1 MSRRSLLPFLAVA
14 VALLVPSAPAAA
26 PGPPEGSG
34 GGRRT
39 ASAQASRSWAQN
51 EIRAVVARG
60 LMSQTVASFRPND
73 ALTRSELTTLVAG
86 LTRRPARVAPD
97 PTPVTIAQL
106 DAALVRG
113 LGLAGAA
120 ASFTAGARR
129 AGLAP
134 PARFGNEVVARLLG
148 LRPNHPAKRDDL
160 ELLPSDEAT
169 RAEAAYSAARIL
181 AFRGW
186 EVAGVKQAA
195 QTFDLGRP
203 TAWQRRVLA
212 TAVRLIGFPY
222 VWGGTSE
229 RSQTLFGIRSR
240 GGFDCSGFIWRV
252 FKLHAYPGGAALA
265 QTLRGRTTFALSAE
279 VERARRVPFAR
290 LLPADLVFFGSA
302 GPRSKPAAVDHAG
315 IYLGGGWIIHSSRQG
330 VALSPL
336 SGWYRERFAW
346 ARRPLAEARLE
357 PPR

>member
-1 MSRRSLLPFLAVA
+1 MS
-14 VALLVPSAPAAA
+14 
-26 PGPPEGSG
+26 E
-34 GGRRT
+34 
-39 ASAQASRSWAQN
+39 
-51 EIRAVVARG
+51 
-60 LMSQTVASFRPND
+60 TVASFRPND
-73 ALTRSELTTLVAG
+73 ALTRGELTALVAG
-86 LTRRPARVAPD
+86 LTRRPVRAASD

-113 LGLAGAA
+113 LGLAPA
-120 ASFTAGARR
+120 ASAFTAGARR

-134 PARFGNEVVARLLG
+134 PARFGTEVAARLLG
-148 LRPNHPAKRDDL
+148 LRKNHPAKRDDL

-181 AFRGW
+181 TFRGW

-195 QTFDLGRP
+195 ETFDLGRP
-203 TAWQRRVLA
+203 TAWQRRLLT
-212 TAVRLIGFPY
+212 TAVRLVGFPY

-229 RSQTLFGIRSR
+229 RAHAPFGIRTR

-252 FKLHAYPGGAALA
+252 FKLQAYPGGAPLA
-265 QTLRGRTTFALSAE
+265 QTLRGRTTFALSGE
-279 VERARRVPFAR
+279 VGRAHRVPLAR
-290 LLPADLVFFGSA
+290 LAPADLVFFGSA

-330 VALSPL
+330 VALAPL